1 MVGIVIVSHSALLA
15 AGVQELARQMV
26 QNAVPLASA
35 AGIDDAE
42 NPLGTDVMAI
52 QEAIA
57 SVYSQDGVLVLM
69 DLGSAVL
76 SAEMAWELLTTE
88 QQANV
93 KLCAAP
99 LVEGTIAAAVQAATG
114 ASLEAVIAAAQ
125 NALTAKA
132 SQLSVE
138 HPSSVSPKPS
148 PIESAEITQ
157 EIHLMVQ
164 NPLGLHARP
173 AAQFVTTSS
182 RFQSQ
187 IGLQN
192 ITKGTEKVNGK
203 SINQVVT
210 LGVRQGDEIA
220 ISAAGS
226 DAAAALSA
234 LQQLVENKFGESDSI
249 QNVGAVGAV
258 GAQGLRPHP
267 DQFTESD
274 SKSRYSDSQP
284 SIPHNLSGI
293 PVSPGIAIAPIL
305 FYPVDSLQD
314 GKKNESILSQFSLPV
329 AAQFTDNP
337 EAEWQQL
344 QTALS
349 TAKSEIQQIRQKTA
363 KVTGEAEAAIFD
375 AHLLCLSD
383 PLLLD
388 AIHQHVFDEQK
399 SAVAA
404 WQAVINETIISYQEI
419 EDSYLQARAADI
431 ADVGQRVLRL
441 LIGEELP
448 LLQLSNPTILV
459 ANDLSPSQLMQ
470 LDLTNIMG
478 ICTATGGATSH
489 LGILARSRGIPTVMG
504 VGYDLLRLENGTVI
518 GLNGETGQIWIE
530 PDTAQIQQLET
541 LRDKQL
547 ATAAALKAKA
557 QQPASTRDGHRIN
570 VMANIANVTDAQLAQ
585 SNGADGVGLLRSE
598 FLYLKKEEA
607 PTAAQQE
614 EIYRAIAQ
622 IISPHPL
629 IIRTLDIGGDKSLPY
644 LDKTQEDNP
653 FLGWRGIRVL
663 LDCPDLFKTQLSAI
677 LRASHEH
684 PIKLLLPMVT
694 SVGEIRAT
702 KQLIAQV
709 KADLREREIPFNETI
724 EIGIMVE
731 VPAAVALADKLAAEV
746 NFFSIGTNDLSQY
759 VMAADRTN
767 TQVTALADAF
777 EPAVLRMIQQ
787 TVKAAHK
794 VGISVAVCGELAGDV
809 LAIPILVGLGVDEL
823 SLNPAAIPRIK
834 AGLALW
840 TMADVDAIAPEV
852 LQFDSAEA
860 VKSYVAGRLKI
871 MG

>member
-52 QEAIA
+52 QDAIA

-76 SAEMAWELLTTE
+76 SAEMAWEFLTTE

-114 ASLEAVIAAAQ
+114 ASLEAVIAEAQ

-138 HPSSVSPKPS
+138 HPSSVSPEPS

-157 EIHLMVQ
+157 EIHLMLK
-164 NPLGLHARP
+164 NSLGLHARP

-182 RFQSQ
+182 QFQSQ
-187 IGLQN
+187 ICLQN
-192 ITKGTEKVNGK
+192 ITKGTDKVNGK

-220 ISAAGS
+220 ISATGN
-226 DAAAALSA
+226 DAPAALSA
-234 LQQLVENKFGESDSI
+234 LQQLVENQFGESDSI
-249 QNVGAVGAV
+249 QNVGAVGTPS
-258 GAQGLRPHP
+258 LRPDP
-267 DQFTESD
+267 DRGNESD
-274 SKSRYSDSQP
+274 RKSPYSDSQP
-284 SIPHNLSGI
+284 SNTHNLSGI

-329 AAQFTDNP
+329 AAQFPDNP
-337 EAEWQQL
+337 EAEWEQL
-344 QTALS
+344 QIALS
-349 TAKSEIQQIRQKTA
+349 TAKSEIQQIRHQTA
-363 KVTGEAEAAIFD
+363 EVAGEAEAAIFD

-383 PLLLD
+383 PVLLD
-388 AIHQHVFDEQK
+388 GIHQEIFGEQK
-399 SAVAA
+399 TAATA
-404 WQAVINETIISYQEI
+404 WQTVVNETIISYQQLD
-419 EDSYLQARAADI
+419 DSYLQARAADM

-441 LIGEELP
+441 LMGEELP
-448 LLQLSNPTILV
+448 PLELSNPTILV
-459 ANDLSPSQLMQ
+459 ANELNPSQLMQ
-470 LDLTNIMG
+470 LDLTNVMG

-504 VGYDLLRLENGTVI
+504 VGSDLLYLETGTVI

-530 PDTAQIQQLET
+530 PDTTQMQQLEA

-547 ATAAALKAKA
+547 ASAEALKAKA
-557 QQPASTRDGHRIN
+557 QQPASTHDGHRIN
-570 VMANIANVTDAQLAQ
+570 VMANIASVTDAQLAQ

-598 FLYLKKEEA
+598 FLYFERKEA

-622 IISPHPL
+622 IISPNPL

-644 LDKTQEDNP
+644 LNKTQEDNP

-677 LRASHEH
+677 LRASHAY
-684 PIKLLLPMVT
+684 PIKLLLPMVA

-746 NFFSIGTNDLSQY
+746 DFFSIGTNDLSQY

-794 VGISVAVCGELAGDV
+794 GGISVAVCGELAGDV

-834 AGLALW
+834 AALALW
-840 TMADVDAIAPEV
+840 TRDEVDAIAREV

-860 VKSYVAGRLKI
+860 VKRYVAGQLKI
-871 MG
+871 IG